1 MLMSRIGCPASVAL
15 LFFIL
20 PATAPAQSVS
30 GGVSGGIIQG
40 APGVIVQGPPRDR
53 VPPPRTGTGS
63 VKGRVVDGVSGN
75 AIARA
80 RVTLQGP
87 TRVTVVT
94 DASGAFAFAN
104 LPPGSIN
111 LGVDKATY
119 LNTRFPTPGRTVRT
133 NFRPVMLAD
142 GQAMEGVVI
151 PMFHGA
157 SIAGRVVDANGD
169 PVDFAQVSA
178 LRIPGPGR
186 IGRPMMRG
194 GVSTDDRGEFRVGRL
209 EAGTYLLQV
218 SARRGPSPD
227 DMGTSAAPGTAP
239 LPQPLPTYYPG
250 VLSLEQA
257 QPITI
262 EKGQS
267 ATDIEIALAE
277 GIPGTV
283 IGTVT
288 MSNGSG
294 FPAGNAYVNVR
305 RVTTEANRMD
315 GFSTGTAIRPDGT
328 FRLVLAPGDYMI
340 EARVSPRMMNS
351 SPRPEDEQFGNARVT
366 VASGSEDA
374 VAITVGHGAT
384 ATGRVVFDTSTPPP
398 PSPGR
403 ARVPLFSENGE
414 CRSGDA
420 TIAADWT
427 FKIEGLSGTC
437 STPPNSMFGGWM
449 VKGVIVAGEN
459 TVDTP
464 VTFQPDQQLRNVQ
477 VIVTDKRPEMAFH
490 VSDESGQPTRDYVVL
505 AYPIQ
510 RSRWTTSVRTFTL
523 PPIDPMMMAMMNR
536 VGATSS
542 VPGQIPPNGPP
553 RREAMSGLRP
563 GEYYVV
569 AVDDLAQDDLS
580 DPAVLDRLRSSAV
593 RVNIPESGT
602 TDVPLR
608 RVSFADVMSQR

>member
-1 MLMSRIGCPASVAL
+1 MLMNRIGCPASVAL
-15 LFFIL
+15 LLLVL
-20 PATAPAQSVS
+20 PASAPAQTVS

-40 APGVIVQGPPRDR
+40 PPGGIQGAPRDR

-75 AIARA
+75 PVARA
-80 RVTLQGP
+80 RVTLQGA

-104 LPPGSIN
+104 LPPGSIS
-111 LGVDKATY
+111 LGVDKSTY
-119 LNTRFPTPGRTVRT
+119 LNTRFPAPGRTVRT
-133 NFRPVMLAD
+133 SFRPVILAD
-142 GQAMEGVVI
+142 GQAMDGVII

-178 LRIPGPGR
+178 MRIPAPGR
-186 IGRPMMRG
+186 TGRPMMRG

-209 EAGTYLLQV
+209 EAGTYLVQV
-218 SARRGPSPD
+218 SARRGQNPEE
-227 DMGTSAAPGTAP
+227 MGASAAPGAAP

-250 VLSLEQA
+250 VLSVDQA

-267 ATDIEIALAE
+267 ATDIDVVLAE

-294 FPAGNAYVNVR
+294 FPEGNAYVNVR
-305 RVTTEANRMD
+305 RVTTDANRMD
-315 GFSTGTAIRPDGT
+315 GFSTGTGIRPDGT

-340 EARVSPRMMNS
+340 EARISPRMMNS
-351 SPRPEDEQFGNARVT
+351 SPRPEDEQFGSAKVT

-384 ATGRVVFDTSTPPP
+384 ATGRVVYDTSTPPP
-398 PSPGR
+398 PSPGK
-403 ARVPLFSENGE
+403 ARVPLFSETGE

-437 STPPNSMFGGWM
+437 STPPNSMFGRWM
-449 VKGVIVAGEN
+449 VKGLIIGGEN
-459 TVDTP
+459 ALDTP

-477 VIVTDKRPEMAFH
+477 LIVTDKRSEMAFH

-505 AYPIQ
+505 VYPIQ
-510 RSRWTTSVRTFTL
+510 RSRWATNVRTFTL
-523 PPIDPMMMAMMNR
+523 PPIDPMMMAVMNR

-569 AVDDLAQDDLS
+569 AVDDLAQDDLT

-593 RVNIPESGT
+593 RVNMPESGT
-602 TDVPLR
+602 AEVSLR
-608 RVSFADVMSQR
+608 RVTFADVMSH

>member
-1 MLMSRIGCPASVAL
+1 
-15 LFFIL
+15 
-20 PATAPAQSVS
+20 
-30 GGVSGGIIQG
+30 
-40 APGVIVQGPPRDR
+40 

-63 VKGRVVDGVSGN
+63 VKGRVVDGVTG
-75 AIARA
+75 AALARA
-80 RVTLQGP
+80 RVTLQGA
-87 TRVTVVT
+87 TRVTVLT

-119 LNTRFPTPGRTVRT
+119 LNTRFPTPGRTIRT
-133 NFRPVMLAD
+133 SFRPVILVD
-142 GQAMEGVVI
+142 GQAMDGVVI

-178 LRIPGPGR
+178 MRIPGPGR
-186 IGRPMMRG
+186 TGRPMMRG

-218 SARRGPSPD
+218 SARRGPNPD
-227 DMGTSAAPGTAP
+227 DMGASAAPGTAP

-250 VLSLEQA
+250 VLSVDQA

-267 ATDIEIALAE
+267 ATDIDVVLAE

-294 FPAGNAYVNVR
+294 LPDGNTYVNAR
-305 RVTTEANRMD
+305 RVTTEMNRGMD
-315 GFSTGTAIRPDGT
+315 SFVTGTGVRPDGT
-328 FRLVLAPGDYMI
+328 FRLVLGPGEYQLDV
-340 EARVSPRMMNS
+340 RVSPRMSNGP
-351 SPRPEDEQFGNARVT
+351 PRPEDEQFGSAKVS

-384 ATGRVVFDTSTPPP
+384 ATGRVVFDTATPPP
-398 PSPGR
+398 ASPGK
-403 ARVPLFSENGE
+403 ARVPLFSESGE
-414 CRSGDA
+414 CRSGEA
-420 TIAADWT
+420 TIAADWS
-427 FKIEGLSGTC
+427 FKIEGLGGTC
-437 STPPNSMFGGWM
+437 SSPPSGMFGRWM
-449 VKGVIVAGEN
+449 VKGVIIGGEN
-459 TVDTP
+459 ALDAP

-477 VIVTDKRPEMAFH
+477 VIVTDKRAEMVFQ

-505 AYPIQ
+505 AYPVQ
-510 RSRWTTSVRTFTL
+510 RSRWASNVRTFTL

-536 VGATSS
+536 VGTTSS

-569 AVDDLAQDDLS
+569 AVDDLAPDDLS
-580 DPAVLDRLRSSAV
+580 DPAVLDRLRSSAA
-593 RVNIPESGT
+593 RVNVPESGT
-602 TDVPLR
+602 ADVPLR
-608 RVSFADVMSQR
+608 RVSFIDVMSQR